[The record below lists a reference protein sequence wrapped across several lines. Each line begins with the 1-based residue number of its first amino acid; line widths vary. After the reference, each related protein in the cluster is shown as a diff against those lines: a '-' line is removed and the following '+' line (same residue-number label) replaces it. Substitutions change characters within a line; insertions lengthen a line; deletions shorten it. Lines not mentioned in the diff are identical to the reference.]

1 MYNDND
7 YRDYLAHHG
16 VIGMK
21 WGVRRYQNYDGS
33 YTQKG
38 MQHYRKSLSEY
49 ENKRS
54 AYKKVKAD
62 YKNKKATKLDVNRAR
77 NERKLAKRQLTR
89 DYDQLKRDKSADK
102 GKHLYQSGKTI
113 TGNATHLRIAGYVAS
128 GTIAASSYFA
138 KNGNKKYAGYTAAA
152 GLGLTAV
159 NAVFAGKHAVE
170 AKHLRA
176 YYGHSRNKRR

>member
-1 MYNDND
+1 MND

-38 MQHYRKSLSEY
+38 MQHYRKSLSDY
-49 ENKRS
+49 ESRRAEEKKIKK
-54 AYKKVKAD
+54 AYKD
-62 YKNKKATKLDVNRAR
+62 KKATKLEVNKAK
-77 NERKLAKRQLTR
+77 NERRDAKRQLNR

-102 GKHLYQSGKTI
+102 GKRLYQNGKTI
-113 TGNATHLRIAGYVAS
+113 TGNAAHLRIAGSIAS
-128 GTIAASSYFA
+128 GTILASSYLA
-138 KNGNKKYAGYTAAA
+138 KNGYKKYAGYTAAA
-152 GLGLTAV
+152 GIGLTAV
-159 NAVFAGKHAVE
+159 NGIFAGKHAVE